1 MSIREKIKRI
11 FASLI
16 GFSLLSLM
24 ISCGGGSV
32 DSSPDLNVGS
42 QSCGNG
48 ALNENEACDDG
59 NPNNS
64 DGCNSNCALEVGE
77 ADCGNGVKE
86 NEECCDDGNNVNGDG
101 CSSACASEKNNHP
114 PAVPILASQ
123 PENGVTWAPTR
134 LYLSWI
140 SSSDLDAGDQVTYD
154 VYFILK
160 GDRESIPAGILP
172 YKTGIS
178 SNHFIIQASTDNR
191 AEYFPDQVS
200 AIYLSRDN
208 SYLWKVCARD
218 SSGVQ
223 NCSESRIFNTDDS
236 VVGWWRFDENPYGVV
251 CPDILGGP
259 AGDIGE
265 TVCDYSGKG
274 NHGRQRGMPVWLPPD
289 PILLGGVLRFD
300 GVDDWVEVENSASLN
315 PSEEITLEAVQL
327 LAELGETNNRPIIH
341 KFASPDASDH
351 TGYGLIYNFD
361 GGATN
366 LYMAIDSIAS
376 GRYVVE
382 SILNP
387 LGEWN
392 HLFSTYDGAVAK
404 IFRNGI
410 FESENGFMGPINL
423 NNQPLWI
430 GHALGNVSN
439 YFSGHMQEAIVYS
452 KSLNINEIQNNNKS
466 IDGN

>member
-101 CSSACASEKNNHP
+101 CSSACASEKNNHSP
-114 PAVPILASQ
+114 TVPVLASS
-123 PENGVTWAPTR
+123 PADGVTWAPTR
-134 LYLSWI
+134 LYLSWEASI
-140 SSSDLDAGDQVTYD
+140 DSDVEDQIVYD
-154 VYFILK
+154 VYFVELN
-160 GDRESIPAGILP
+160 GIPENAVP
-172 YKTGIS
+172 YKKGITDT
-178 SNHFIIQASTDNR
+178 HFIIQASTDNR
-191 AEYFPDQVS
+191 AEFFPSLVRP
-200 AIYLSRDN
+200 IYLEADKT
-208 SYLWKVCARD
+208 YTWKVCARD
-218 SSGVQ
+218 EVGASS
-223 NCSESRIFNTDDS
+223 CSESRIFNTDDS

-315 PSEEITLEAVQL
+315 LTSEITIEVYENLQT
-327 LAELGETNNRPIIH
+327 LGEVNNRPLIT
-341 KFASPDASDH
+341 KLATGDQADA
-351 TGYGLIYNFD
+351 TGY
-361 GGATN
+361 N
-366 LYMAIDSIAS
+366 LTFRTGTELLFSIDSVVS
-376 GRYVVE
+376 GQFVAANLPTSLENWKHIV
-382 SILNP
+382 
-387 LGEWN
+387 
-392 HLFSTYDGAVAK
+392 STYDGL
-404 IFRNGI
+404 NGRVYDDGALVMSTSFGNEI
-410 FESENGFMGPINL
+410 GV
-423 NNQPLWI
+423 NNQPLFI
-430 GHALGNVSN
+430 GRTYSAAHFYNGSISDAL
-439 YFSGHMQEAIVYS
+439 IYS
-452 KSLNINEIQNNNKS
+452 RLLTDLEIRNAFLAK
-466 IDGN
+466 